1 MLYIS
6 YKLFWRGEIME
17 NNITF
22 KDLVKKVQQQEDTV
36 VQLVKIVAATN
47 HRISE
52 LQLKQERLEKKAIY
66 H

>member
-52 LQLKQERLEKKAIY
+52 LQLKQESLEKKAIY